1 MSEAGEF
8 AMWLAVG
15 GGVVAVMMVVYPL
28 VQALAERIRI
38 GSGARLPPEV
48 EDRLAEMQ
56 ARLER
61 LESRSPVTGEVEAQ
75 YQRMAEL
82 EDRLDFAERL
92 LTRADG
98 GGRALPYPPGNR
110 LDS

>member
-1 MSEAGEF
+1 MTEAGEF
-8 AMWLAVG
+8 AMWLAFG
-15 GGVVAVMMVVYPL
+15 GGVVAIMVVVYPL

-38 GSGARLPPEV
+38 GSGGRIPPEV

-56 ARLER
+56 ARLEQ

-82 EDRLDFAERL
+82 EDRLDFAERM
-92 LTRADG
+92 LTRVDG
-98 GGRALPYPPGNR
+98 GARALPNPPGSQ